1 MMQLTFASFIYVLFI
16 TMILLGAFFLL
27 NLLLAVINSKFT
39 EAHNEHLA
47 QEAALKL
54 KKAKQG
60 HFDEDEMDQAIQ
72 NKDEMTIS

>member
-16 TMILLGAFFLL
+16 MMILLGAFFLL

-39 EAHNEHLA
+39 EAHNEHQA
-47 QEAALKL
+47 TEAALKL

-60 HFDEDEMDQAIQ
+60 HFDDDEMDQA
-72 NKDEMTIS
+72 M